1 MMDVTCF
8 NSSRSFRVS
17 FDEQR
22 LKTFVYDKDTIDG
35 SSEILHI
42 KSPFTELV
50 YLFTYSLLILMLV
63 STSKTKH
70 AMLEL
75 LMTNKATF

>member
-1 MMDVTCF
+1 MRKLF
-8 NSSRSFRVS
+8 GHFGKKKLKKVS

-42 KSPFTELV
+42 KSPFTELDFNARFDIKNQTCHV
-50 YLFTYSLLILMLV
+50 RIIDD
-63 STSKTKH
+63 
-70 AMLEL
+70 
-75 LMTNKATF
+75 

>member
-8 NSSRSFRVS
+8 NSSRRVS

-42 KSPFTELV
+42 KSPFTE
-50 YLFTYSLLILMLV
+50 ILMLV